1 MLSALDISATG
12 LEARR
17 LWMNTIA
24 QNIANSETTRDE
36 FGLPN
41 PYQRREPIFAPKP
54 VGNAIGVKVEDV
66 EKDHS
71 DPRYVLDPSHPDAI
85 KEGDRKGYVAYPNV
99 NVIQEMVDML
109 MASRS
114 YEANV
119 TAMDATKNMFG
130 AALRIIG

>member
-1 MLSALDISATG
+1 MLSSLDISASG

-24 QNIANSETTRDE
+24 ENIANAESTRDAS
-36 FGLPN
+36 GAPN
-41 PYQRREPIFAPKP
+41 PYRRREPIFA
-54 VGNAIGVKVEDV
+54 VRAEGNAAGVQVREIREDPS
-66 EKDHS
+66 EF
-71 DPRYVLDPSHPDAI
+71 RYVFDPGHPDALP
-85 KEGDRKGYVAYPNV
+85 EGERKGFVAYPNV

-119 TAMDATKNMFG
+119 TAMDATKAMT
-130 AALRIIG
+130 ASALRIIG